1 MELTGPE
8 KAVLMLLSL
17 DEATATPILSEL
29 DGDEVRKLRE
39 VASLMRA
46 VPTTALDSVY
56 TEFVERSREAIAVP
70 RGGVRYLRRLA
81 TRALGEARA
90 QEIFVDAPQSSM
102 ERLLAADPATL
113 GVVLENEHPQITAAI
128 ISQMDPDRAAAV
140 LDAMPEE
147 TRPIVLE
154 RLATLKEVP
163 AGLLEEVATALAAEL
178 PPEEAEASMS
188 VDGISRS
195 AALVRRLPREA
206 GEALLSRLGDGDSD
220 LATQIR
226 RSMYGFDDLMA
237 LDARALRSV
246 LEAVPADRLVLALK
260 AASAEMR
267 EHIFRGMSKRASDR
281 IRDDMELLGAVRLAD
296 VEAAQQEI
304 VEIALRLES
313 EGAIS
318 LDTNKAGTI
327 V

>member
-46 VPTTALDSVY
+46 VPTTALESVY

-102 ERLLAADPATL
+102 ERLLSADPGTL

-147 TRPIVLE
+147 VRPIVLE

-195 AALVRRLPREA
+195 AALVRRLPRET

-226 RSMYGFDDLMA
+226 RSMYSFDDLMA

-267 EHIFRGMSKRASDR
+267 EHIFKGMSKRASDR

-296 VEAAQQEI
+296 VEAAQAEI

-318 LDTNKAGTI
+318 LDSNKAGTI